1 VRGPPFSSLIYSSSS
16 SQRSSSL
23 FKLERAFEAIKN
35 NNINYKKTLRK
46 YNFKKPRKDKGVSEQ
61 VGSVFISNIKEE

>member
-1 VRGPPFSSLIYSSSS
+1 LS
-16 SQRSSSL
+16 
-23 FKLERAFEAIKN
+23 KLERAFEAIKN